1 MYIKTNHYK
10 CSTFIHPPTEELSPA
25 TPRALGRPT
34 TDEFYH
40 VCRCAVLHYVA
51 FFFHPQPTYLSIF
64 NDITTQKYVKV
75 QSAVDLAPCEHALPL
90 YKLNVYDKFGL
101 LPFEWGHGYCV
112 HRGQRGQ
119 IVIKSV
125 LIMFVMKVLMNLIY
139 STTCAF
145 YLF

>member
-1 MYIKTNHYK
+1 MLN
-10 CSTFIHPPTEELSPA
+10 IHSSSNRRALSRH
-25 TPRALGRPT
+25 PRALGRPT

-51 FFFHPQPTYLSIF
+51 FFPPAADVFIF

-101 LPFEWGHGYCV
+101 LPFE
-112 HRGQRGQ
+112 
-119 IVIKSV
+119 
-125 LIMFVMKVLMNLIY
+125 
-139 STTCAF
+139 
-145 YLF
+145 